1 LKVAFQNRLA
11 LIALG
16 SGLPATAVAS
26 WFAWQF
32 GPTPELRV
40 IFVILLLGFWIG
52 CALAVRRRLIFPLQ
66 TLANLIE
73 AVRCGD
79 YSLRGRRA
87 APGDTLGE
95 VVREIN
101 KLGDT
106 LQRQRNESVEAV
118 ALVQTVLEELDAAVF
133 AFDDSERLRLLNR
146 AASELMGRSPE
157 SLLGR
162 TAREL
167 GLEELLARHSSAVA
181 SLSFAGRAG
190 RFEVRKRSFR
200 EGGAPHTLVVVSDL
214 SRALRDEERRAWQRL
229 IRVIGH
235 EINNSLTP
243 IKSLAGTLKDMLVKQ
258 DRQTL
263 ASTAGG
269 ATAASAQT
277 QVDRSDVYEGLGLI
291 GDRADSLS
299 KFVATYSQLAR
310 LPAPS
315 REPISLNV
323 LLHRLVALQ
332 AFVGAR
338 VIAPFETTV
347 SVDGGQLEQALINL
361 MKNAVEATG
370 GNAQEVEAHIS
381 RTREAVSIEIRDT
394 GSGVAN
400 PDNLFVPFFTTKPG
414 GSGIGLALSRQII
427 EGHGGTLTLEN
438 RTDRSGSVA
447 RVMLP
452 VPPD

>member
-1 LKVAFQNRLA
+1 MNIAFQNRLA

-16 SGLPATAVAS
+16 SGLPATVIAV
-26 WFAWQF
+26 WFAWTY

-40 IFVILLLGFWIG
+40 IFVVLLLGFWIG

-73 AVRCGD
+73 AVRAGD
-79 YSLRGRRA
+79 YTLRGRRA

-101 KLGDT
+101 KLGET
-106 LQRQRNESVEAV
+106 LQRQRLESLEAV
-118 ALVQTVLEELDAAVF
+118 ALVQTVLEELDAAVLT
-133 AFDDSERLRLLNR
+133 FDDAQRLKLINR
-146 AASELMGRSPE
+146 TAADLMGRSSQ

-162 TAREL
+162 TAREI
-167 GLEELLARHSSAVA
+167 GMEELLTRESSAVV
-181 SLSFAGRAG
+181 SLSFSGRSG
-190 RFEVRKRSFR
+190 RFEVRKRTFR
-200 EGGAPHTLVVVSDL
+200 ESGAPHTLLMISDL

-243 IKSLAGTLKDMLVKQ
+243 IKSLAGTLRDMLEKG
-258 DRQTL
+258 
-263 ASTAGG
+263 STPHD
-269 ATAASAQT
+269 Q
-277 QVDRSDVYEGLGLI
+277 SDVLEGLGLI
-291 GDRADSLS
+291 GDRAGSLT

-315 REPISLNV
+315 KQPVSLNA
-323 LLHRLVALQ
+323 LLHRLVALD
-332 AFVGAR
+332 AIVG
-338 VIAPFETTV
+338 VGVTAPFETV
-347 SVDGGQLEQALINL
+347 VFADAGQLEQALINL
-361 MKNAVEATG
+361 IKNAVEAAEG
-370 GNAQEVEAHIS
+370 GAQGVDINVS
-381 RTREAVSIEIRDT
+381 RTRESAQIEIRDT
-394 GSGVAN
+394 GPGIAN

-427 EGHGGTLTLEN
+427 EAHGGTLTLEN
-438 RTDRSGSVA
+438 RTDRAGTIA

-452 VPPD
+452 APAE